1 VGGRV
6 CVRCKE
12 SIKPRAAYVGTS
24 LCSDGQTSSL
34 PRGLRRT
41 IDSAPIVPYR
51 GIPETHAIAECV
63 LGASGTVEV
72 VPPGSP
78 SPGWHIPRVRV
89 MVRYVSSFE

>member
-1 VGGRV
+1 M
-6 CVRCKE
+6 
-12 SIKPRAAYVGTS
+12 GTS

-51 GIPETHAIAECV
+51 GIPETRAIAECV

-78 SPGWHIPRVRV
+78 GWHIPRVRV
-89 MVRYVSSFE
+89 MDRYLLSFE